1 VGIMSTEDKDNPD
14 HCCLDNQ
21 HSHWEKVFSKGCA
34 NLFGTDASEPAK
46 KVAKIFRSEGKQKI
60 LELGGGFGRDTL
72 FFAKEGF
79 DVTVGDYSEKAL
91 DSLKAGAKEM
101 DLSDTITPFCHDV
114 RKPLPFEDGQFD
126 ACYSHMLMCMA
137 LTTAELEF
145 LVQEVKRVLKKGGLN
160 IYTVRNTTDP
170 QYKTGIH
177 RGEDLYEIEGGFIV
191 HFFSKEKVEHLAE
204 GYELVDVA
212 TMEETA
218 LPRRLYMVTM
228 RKPE

>member
-1 VGIMSTEDKDNPD
+1 MDIKNTEKLD
-14 HCCLDNQ
+14 HSCLDNQ
-21 HSHWEKVFSKGCA
+21 HSHWDKIFSKGCA
-34 NLFGTDASEPAK
+34 NLFGTESSEPAQR
-46 KVAKIFRSEGKQKI
+46 AAEIFRSKGKQKI

-79 DVTVGDYSEKAL
+79 DVTVGDYSEQAL
-91 DSLKAGAKEM
+91 CSLKAGAKELCLT
-101 DLSDTITPFCHDV
+101 DSINPFCHDV
-114 RKPLPFEDGQFD
+114 RNPLPFEDEQFD

-191 HFFSKEKVEHLAE
+191 HFFSREKVEHLAK
-204 GYELVDVA
+204 GYELVNV
-212 TMEETA
+212 TTLEETD

-228 RKPE
+228 QKKN